1 GHLGAAAESD
11 RDEHGVVD
19 QMVVDDDRSG
29 APLELA
35 GEGQL
40 AHGRRALQEVQA
52 RLALLSAHS
61 GGGSV
66 RSVHPG
72 TVARGPTRGLGK
84 YVDHVSAAAYGVA
97 MSTAQSW
104 FEDNRAN
111 WDDRAALHEAAGYG
125 IEELVRDPALITP
138 EVAQDRGRLGDL
150 AGLDVVHLQCHLGTD
165 TVSLSRLGARRV
177 VGVDLSPGS
186 LRRARLLAERAG
198 AAIEYVEA
206 NVYDAREAVE
216 GAFDL
221 VYTSLGVLCWLPDVT
236 AWAQVVASL
245 LRPGG
250 RFLIRDDHPMFM
262 TVGEDVSDGLR
273 IEQPY
278 FQRPEPMT
286 WDEAGSYVQSP
297 QDAPAFENGVN
308 H

>member
-1 GHLGAAAESD
+1 
-11 RDEHGVVD
+11 
-19 QMVVDDDRSG
+19 
-29 APLELA
+29 
-35 GEGQL
+35 
-40 AHGRRALQEVQA
+40 
-52 RLALLSAHS
+52 
-61 GGGSV
+61 
-66 RSVHPG
+66 
-72 TVARGPTRGLGK
+72 
-84 YVDHVSAAAYGVA
+84 

-125 IEELVRDPALITP
+125 IEELVEDPARITP
-138 EVAQDRGRLGDL
+138 EVAQDRERLGDL
-150 AGLDVVHLQCHLGTD
+150 AGLDVAHLQCHLGTD

-186 LRRARLLAERAG
+186 LRRARSIAARAG
-198 AAIEYVEA
+198 AEIEFVEA

-216 GAFDL
+216 GSFDL

-236 AWAQVVASL
+236 AWARVIASL

-262 TVGEDVSDGLR
+262 TVGEDVSEALR

-278 FQRPEPMT
+278 FQRRDPMT
-286 WDEAGSYVQSP
+286 WDEPGSYVEAP
-297 QDAPAFENGVN
+297 ADAPEFAHGVN
-308 H
+308 HQWNHSIGEILTAVLEAGLVLDSFEETPFSAWCPWPELMVREGERFRLREDPDRLALQFVLTAHRPG